1 MTVATA
7 PRVDYDLDLL
17 RLQHDGAYVQDQF
30 FCCTAPYVYFKAGR
44 GAGKST
50 VLCFDAV
57 SYAEEC
63 PGSTQL
69 FTEPTYQMVE
79 RVALPVLSKLY
90 GRLRGK
96 QIDWNESPPIDIH
109 LSNGSVIWMAAADSL
124 DEDRLRG
131 MNLARLLMDEATL
144 GRQEG
149 AFHIASASVRDLRFP
164 LQRKLTGTPK
174 GRNWTWRLF
183 TGTPLSGSREFIAHS
198 QDAEDCGF
206 LPKDWVE
213 ERAQEMGGWNAP
225 MARQELL
232 AQELEMAGQVHPQF
246 RRDVHVRSLDRR
258 RAEAMAEGRG
268 THAIMGQEG
277 AAHGISEDAGRG
289 ASQQTVFKATLGGI
303 DFGGVSPTA
312 LVVGGLDGGGRA
324 WAVAEF
330 YRHQA
335 TLDEVA
341 AAMADL
347 EARHGR
353 SVDPGGSGR
362 LRWIADPSGKA
373 EIAKLRN
380 MGFEVSKARHG
391 NSLELRVQLMGARL
405 NLGPGKL
412 PGIYFTPECPNLIAE
427 VEGLMWRRTRLTG
440 GGEEMLTDAFERGT
454 PDHAWDAMVNILAE
468 WDAVPEPWEPPAPM
482 RVWGA

>member
-7 PRVDYDLDLL
+7 PRVDYDLDLDLL
-17 RLQHDGAYVQDQF
+17 RLQHDGVYVQDEF

-44 GAGKST
+44 GCGKT
-50 VLCFDAV
+50 TILVFDAV
-57 SYAEEC
+57 NYAEEY
-63 PGSTQL
+63 PGSAQL

-79 RVALPVLSKLY
+79 RVALPVLSKLF

-96 QIDWNESPPIDIH
+96 RIDWNESPPIDVTLPNGSTIH
-109 LSNGSVIWMAAADSL
+109 LAAADSL

-131 MNLARLLMDEATL
+131 MNLAGLRMDEVTL

-183 TGTPLSGSREFIAHS
+183 SGQPLAGSEQFIAHS

-206 LPKDWVE
+206 LPEGWVE
-213 ERAQEMGGWNAP
+213 ERAAEMGGWDAP

-246 RRDVHVRSLDRR
+246 RRDVHVRALPIDSQ
-258 RAEAMAEGRG
+258 GREHNGGARTRTDG
-268 THAIMGQEG
+268 TSQRSGG
-277 AAHGISEDAGRG
+277 ALKQR
-289 ASQQTVFKATLGGI
+289 LGGI

-324 WAVAEF
+324 WAAAEW
-330 YRHQA
+330 YRHQSS
-335 TLDEVA
+335 LDELA
-341 AAMADL
+341 QAMADL
-347 EARHGR
+347 QEAHAQGAAGSR
-353 SVDPGGSGR
+353 S

-380 MGFEVSKARHG
+380 MGFEVSPARHG
-391 NSLELRVQLMGARL
+391 NRLNLRVQLMGARL

-468 WDAVPEPWEPPAPM
+468 WDASPEPWSPPAPM
-482 RVWGA
+482 RVW

>member
-7 PRVDYDLDLL
+7 PDVTYDLDLL
-17 RLQHDGAYVQDQF
+17 RLQHDGAYVQDEF

-44 GAGKST
+44 GCGKTT
-50 VLCFDAV
+50 VLVFDAV
-57 SYAEEC
+57 SYAEEH
-63 PGSTQL
+63 PGSAQL

-96 QIDWNESPPIDIH
+96 RIDWNESPPIDIT
-109 LSNGSVIWMAAADSL
+109 LPNGSTIHLAAADSL

-131 MNLARLLMDEATL
+131 MNLAGLRMDEVTL

-183 TGTPLSGSREFIAHS
+183 SGQPLAGSKQFIAHS

-206 LPKDWVE
+206 LPEGWVE
-213 ERAQEMGGWNAP
+213 ERAAEMGGWNAP

-246 RRDVHVRSLDRR
+246 RRDVHVR
-258 RAEAMAEGRG
+258 AMVYNGQQHRTLAGNG
-268 THAIMGQEG
+268 QGGAKDGMGSGLKQ
-277 AAHGISEDAGRG
+277 R
-289 ASQQTVFKATLGGI
+289 LGGI

-312 LVVGGLDGGGRA
+312 LVVGGLDGGHRA

-335 TLDEVA
+335 TLDETA
-341 AAMADL
+341 RAMAEL
-347 EARHGR
+347 QERHKVR
-353 SVDPGGSGR
+353 
-362 LRWIADPSGKA
+362 RWIADPSGKA

-380 MGFEVSKARHG
+380 MGFEVSPARHG
-391 NSLELRVQLMGARL
+391 NRLNLRVQLMGARL

-427 VEGLMWRRTRLTG
+427 VEGLMWRRTRRTG

-482 RVWGA
+482 RVW

>member
-7 PRVDYDLDLL
+7 PRTDYDLDLGL
-17 RLQHDGAYVQDQF
+17 LEHDGRYVQDDF
-30 FCCTAPYVYFKAGR
+30 FCCPAPYVYFKAGR
-44 GAGKST
+44 GCGKT
-50 VLCFDAV
+50 TILVFDAV
-57 SYAEEC
+57 NYAEKHR
-63 PGSTQL
+63 GSVQL

-79 RVALPVLSKLY
+79 RVALPVLGKLY

-96 QIDWNESPPIDIH
+96 GIEWNESPPIDIQ
-109 LSNGSVIWMAAADSL
+109 LSNGSVIHLAAADSL

-131 MNLARLLMDEATL
+131 MNLAGLRMDEVTL

-174 GRNWTWRLF
+174 GRNWTWKLF
-183 TGTPLSGSREFIAHS
+183 TGQPLSGSREFVAYS

-206 LPKDWVE
+206 LPAGWVE
-213 ERAQEMGGWNAP
+213 ERAQEMGGWDAP

-246 RRDVHVRSLDRR
+246 RRDVHVRALLGTSGDRYR
-258 RAEAMAEGRG
+258 N
-268 THAIMGQEG
+268 GQE
-277 AAHGISEDAGRG
+277 HTAGRTHRELK
-289 ASQQTVFKATLGGI
+289 QRLGGI

-324 WAVAEF
+324 WAVAEW

-335 TLDEVA
+335 TLDELA

-347 EARHGR
+347 QQKHGR
-353 SVDPGGSGR
+353 TQGRDGQGG

-380 MGFEVSKARHG
+380 MGFKVSPARHG
-391 NSLELRVQLMGARL
+391 NRLNLRVQLMGARL

-427 VEGLMWRRTRLTG
+427 VEGLMWRRSRLTG

-468 WDAVPEPWEPPAPM
+468 WDASPEPWTPPAEPI
-482 RVWGA
+482 RAW